1 MKKNIHPVQ
10 HNLALT
16 CSTCNSEF
24 TIKTVVDK
32 FTIDICSGCHPQFTG
47 DRSLSRTTG
56 RIERFRRMAAKA
68 QKNPVKK

>member
-10 HNLALT
+10 RELLLS

-24 TIKTVVDK
+24 RIKSVIEK

-47 DRSLSRTTG
+47 DRSLNRTTG

-68 QKNPVKK
+68 HKKTKK